1 MRLQESGVD
10 EAGEG
15 KGTQRL
21 SRLAFLGLLCLL
33 PASFLHVCTYH
44 NKMCFILVRQDVRK

>member
-33 PASFLHVCTYH
+33 SASFLLQYAVVTIKCASF
-44 NKMCFILVRQDVRK
+44 N

>member
-33 PASFLHVCTYH
+33 SASFLHVCSCH
-44 NKMCFILVRQDVRK
+44 NKMCFI